1 MRTSILFVSLLLFT
15 SCAVIQPGEV
25 GVKNKLGKLGKIHY
39 EGVIFYNPFVTQ
51 VMKVSVRTINRELNI
66 SLPSKEGLT
75 IESDISILYRIQPE
89 KARDVITT
97 IGGYR
102 EYDKIITSVFRSSA
116 ADVCARF
123 YAKDMHSGERDNI
136 EKSIRKRMNEKLE
149 DKGFIIEEVLMK
161 SISLPPGLSKA
172 IEDKL
177 EAEQQTQ
184 RMEFVLSREIKE
196 AERKLIEAE
205 GDKEAQLILAEGL
218 TETILRLR
226 EIEVLKEIAKSNNSK
241 VIITDG
247 RGKNPVMINTQQ

>member
-1 MRTSILFVSLLLFT
+1 MILLT
-15 SCAVIQPGEV
+15 SCASVQPGEV
-25 GVKNKLGKLGKIHY
+25 AVKNRFGKLGKISY
-39 EGVIFYNPFVTQ
+39 EGLVFFNPFTTQ
-51 VMKVSVRTINRELNI
+51 IMKVSIKTYNRELNI

-75 IESDISILYRIQPE
+75 IESDISILYRIEPE
-89 KARDVITT
+89 MAKDVITK
-97 IGGYR
+97 IGGYP
-102 EYDKIITSVFRSSA
+102 EYDKIITAVFRSAA

-136 EKSIRKRMNEKLE
+136 EKNIRKRMNEKLNE
-149 DKGFIIEEVLMK
+149 KGFLIEEVLMK

-184 RMEFVLSREIKE
+184 RMEFVLSKEVKE
-196 AERKLIEAE
+196 AERKRIEAE

-218 TETILRLR
+218 TETILRLKQ
-226 EIEVLKEIAKSNNSK
+226 IEVLKEIAKSNNSK

-247 RGKNPVMINTQQ
+247 KIDAPVMINTNKEEK